1 MERVFGTIPA
11 VLSGLGVNDNATEAV
26 VFVAWRQTAGEMLT
40 ERTSPVEF
48 FENRL
53 VIAVEDRTWQRHL
66 EDLAPQMLAQL
77 NGKLGQ
83 GTVKFIEFR
92 IAPASL
98 ANAKAKRARNTKAAK
113 SRAPIAPSLI
123 DAANKIGDS
132 VLRAS
137 FLSAAAAYLDK
148 SEATRNSEP
157 GTPN

>member
-1 MERVFGTIPA
+1 MERVFGTIPV
-11 VLSGLGVNDNATEAV
+11 VLSGLGLNDSATEAV
-26 VFVAWRQTAGEMLT
+26 VFVAWRQTAGEMLS

-48 FENRL
+48 FESRL

-98 ANAKAKRARNTKAAK
+98 AEAKENGREIRKQRR
-113 SRAPIAPSLI
+113 REPRSLRRWSMRRTI
-123 DAANKIGDS
+123 SPMNRFA
-132 VLRAS
+132 RAS
-137 FLSAAAAYLDK
+137 
-148 SEATRNSEP
+148 
-157 GTPN
+157 

>member
-11 VLSGLGVNDNATEAV
+11 VLSGLGVNDSATEAV
-26 VFVAWRQTAGEMLT
+26 VFVAWRQTAGEMLS

-48 FENRL
+48 FESRL

-98 ANAKAKRARNTKAAK
+98 AEAKNKRARNVKAAK
-113 SRAPIAPSLI
+113 PRGPVAPSLVN
-123 DAANKIGDS
+123 AANEIADES
-132 VLRAS
+132 LRKS
-137 FLSAAAAYLDK
+137 FLNAAAAYLDK
-148 SEATRNSEP
+148 
-157 GTPN
+157 GD

>member
-1 MERVFGTIPA
+1 MERVFGTIPV
-11 VLSGLGVNDNATEAV
+11 VLSGLGLNDSATEAV
-26 VFVAWRQTAGEMLT
+26 VFVAWRQTAGEMLS

-48 FENRL
+48 FESRL

-98 ANAKAKRARNTKAAK
+98 AEAKRKRARNTKAANT
-113 SRAPIAPSLI
+113 RAPIAPSLVN
-123 DAANKIGDS
+123 AANDIADES
-132 VLRAS
+132 LRKS
-137 FLSAAAAYLDK
+137 FLNAAAAYLDK
-148 SEATRNSEP
+148 
-157 GTPN
+157 GD